1 MLGPVLYTL
10 FSSKLPW
17 NQMRNHPVLGAG
29 CAAQQLVI
37 MPVAYV
43 YHILLADD
51 ETTSS
56 SRREGTF
63 SLPKF
68 FLPSQTALPHGAWA
82 VSGGND

>member
-1 MLGPVLYTL
+1 
-10 FSSKLPW
+10 
-17 NQMRNHPVLGAG
+17 MRNHPVLGAG

-68 FLPSQTALPHGAWA
+68 FLPSQTALPMELGP
-82 VSGGND
+82 SPGGMTELVPLQYSASR